1 VRKTPPYEGSVFI
14 NCPFD
19 SWYKPLMRALIF
31 AVYDCGFAPRSA
43 LEADNASE
51 VRFQKILRIISDCKF
66 GIHDLARDKS
76 PRSRRLPHFNMPL
89 ELGLFLG
96 ASNLGVRRDRAKQCL
111 ILDRDRHQYRTL
123 CSDLAGHDIHDHRG
137 MPAIAITRVRDWL
150 SIPAA
155 DEGIEIPSGSVIA
168 ARYKQFERILP
179 EWVGL
184 QQRRMRELTYTDERN
199 LVEKWLKEN
208 PWSDSSAPS

>member
-1 VRKTPPYEGSVFI
+1 
-14 NCPFD
+14 
-19 SWYKPLMRALIF
+19 MRALIF

-51 VRFQKILRIISDCKF
+51 VRFHKILRIISDCKF

-76 PRSRRLPHFNMPL
+76 PNRRPHFNMPL

-111 ILDRDRHQYRTL
+111 ILDRDRHRYRTF

-137 MPAIAITRVRDWL
+137 KPEQAITRVRDWL

-155 DEGIEIPSGSVIA
+155 DGDIEIPSGSIIA
-168 ARYKQFERILP
+168 GRYKQFESILP
-179 EWVGL
+179 EWVAL
-184 QQRRMRELTYTDERN
+184 QQRRMKELTYTDERR
-199 LVEKWLKEN
+199 LIEKWLKEN
-208 PWSDSSAPS
+208 PWSSRTTTPS